1 MGFLVKF
8 NNINCNYEVNMKF
21 LVNPNCIWEVT
32 MVFLANMD
40 LTNCIWEGVMV
51 LLRF

>member
-1 MGFLVKF
+1 M
-8 NNINCNYEVNMKF
+8 EF

-40 LTNCIWEGVMV
+40 LTNCICKDPMEFLAKLDTTNYFW
-51 LLRF
+51 

>member
-1 MGFLVKF
+1 
-8 NNINCNYEVNMKF
+8 MKF

-32 MVFLANMD
+32 MVFLAYMD

>member
-1 MGFLVKF
+1 
-8 NNINCNYEVNMKF
+8 MKF
-21 LVNPNCIWEVT
+21 LVNPNCILEVT

-40 LTNCIWEGVMV
+40 LTNCIWEGFMA

>member
-1 MGFLVKF
+1 
-8 NNINCNYEVNMKF
+8 MKF

-32 MVFLANMD
+32 MVILANMD
-40 LTNCIWEGVMV
+40 LTNCIWEGFMV